1 MGEPGLLRVMHV
13 VGAVLLLG
21 NVTVTGFWAAYLY
34 RVRARVP
41 FRPVARAILLADL
54 GFTVVGGTM
63 LVVSGILLMR
73 ARGYSLAETPW
84 LRHGI
89 GALAVS
95 TALWL
100 VFLLPDQRRLERVDP
115 GDGVALR
122 RIFARWSVVGWTAT
136 AVLFYG
142 LWAIVAKA

>member
-1 MGEPGLLRVMHV
+1 MGELGLLRAVHV

-34 RVRARVP
+34 RARSRVP
-41 FRPVARAILLADL
+41 FRAVARAILWADL
-54 GFTVVGGTM
+54 GFTLVGSIL
-63 LVVSGILLMR
+63 LVVSGILLVR
-73 ARGYSLAETPW
+73 ARGYPLAETPW

-100 VFLLPDQRRLERVDP
+100 VFLLPDQWRMERIDP
-115 GDGVALR
+115 ADDAALR

-136 AVLFYG
+136 ALLFYG
-142 LWAIVAKA
+142 LWAMVAKA

>member
-1 MGEPGLLRVMHV
+1 MAEHGMLRVVHV
-13 VGAVLLLG
+13 AGAVLLLG

-41 FRPVARAILLADL
+41 FKPVARAILWADL
-54 GFTVVGGTM
+54 GFTVVGATM

-84 LRHGI
+84 LQHGI
-89 GALAVS
+89 GALAVT

-100 VFLLPDQRRLERVDP
+100 VFLLPDQRRLVRVDP
-115 GDGVALR
+115 GNDDALR
-122 RIFARWSVVGWTAT
+122 RIFTRWSIVGWTAT
-136 AVLFYG
+136 VVLFYG
-142 LWAIVAKA
+142 LWAMVARS